1 MKGSRPFEIEDE
13 REASRWVREMF
24 GRVAGRYDTVNRL
37 TSFSLDRWWR
47 RATAQRLEPI
57 LRDPSARV
65 LDLCCGTGDLG
76 LALRRRGPA
85 HVISSDFCHPMLQ
98 QALRKGLVPVF
109 EADAL
114 SLPLAGSTFDLVT
127 VAFGFRNLAN
137 YESGLREA
145 WRVLKPG
152 GTLAIL
158 EFSTMPN
165 PILRAGYEF
174 YFHRVLPVAAGW
186 ITGARDAYTYLPA
199 SVSKFPAAPEL
210 AERMTDAGFGEVTY
224 ERFACGALALHRGRK
239 ISLSKCY

>member
-1 MKGSRPFEIEDE
+1 MKTVGSRPLVGDDE
-13 REASRWVREMF
+13 REASRWVRDMF

-37 TSFSLDRWWR
+37 TSFSLDVWWR
-47 RATAQRLEPI
+47 RVTAQRLEPI
-57 LRDPSARV
+57 LRNPQARV

-85 HVISSDFCHPMLQ
+85 QVIGSDFCHPMLQ
-98 QALRKGLVPVF
+98 HAAQKGLTPVF

-114 SLPLAGSTFDLVT
+114 NLPLAASSFDLVT

-137 YESGLREA
+137 YESGLREV

-165 PILRAGYEF
+165 PVLRAGYEF
-174 YFHRVLPVAAGW
+174 YFHCVLPVVAGW

-199 SVSKFPAAPEL
+199 SVSKFPGAPEL
-210 AERMTDAGFGEVTY
+210 ADRMRAAGFQEVTY

-239 ISLSKCY
+239 L

>member
-1 MKGSRPFEIEDE
+1 MKTAGSRPLEISDE
-13 REASRWVREMF
+13 REASRWVRDMF

-47 RATAQRLEPI
+47 RVTAQRLEPI
-57 LRDPSARV
+57 LRNPEARV

-76 LALRRRGPA
+76 LALRRQGPA
-85 HVISSDFCHPMLQ
+85 QVIGSDFCHPMLQ
-98 QALRKGLVPVF
+98 HALQKGLSPVF

-114 SLPLAGSTFDLVT
+114 NLPLASGAFDLVT

-137 YESGLREA
+137 YEAGLREVG
-145 WRVLKPG
+145 RVLKPG

-174 YFHRVLPVAAGW
+174 YFQRVLPVVAGW

-199 SVSKFPAAPEL
+199 SVSKFPGAPEL
-210 AERMTDAGFGEVTY
+210 AEQMKAAGFIEVTY
-224 ERFACGALALHRGRK
+224 ERFAGGALALHRGRK
-239 ISLSKCY
+239 AR